1 MILTV
6 TLNPSIDISY
16 SLTEFAIDDVNRAT
30 EVIKTAGGK
39 GLNVSRVLKQL
50 GEDVGATGFLGGSL
64 GTFIR
69 NKIRSTGIED
79 YFIDIKD
86 STRNCIAILHDNG
99 KQTEVLES
107 GPAISELEAEVFI
120 EKFKT
125 TVKEADVITISGSL
139 PSGLPTEFYNQL
151 LSLASESNVPVLFDS
166 GGTLLEKALTHDHT
180 PFLIKPNETE
190 FADLLE
196 ITLNEEKDFIE
207 ALNNPLFKNVPW
219 IVVTLGSKG
228 AIVKNDDKIYRA
240 TIPEVDAVNPV
251 GSGDSVIAGF
261 AAGLSRKLTG
271 KSLIA
276 FGLAMGVLN
285 AMEKQTG
292 LIDVSKVD
300 WCVEKIIVEE
310 L

>member
-196 ITLNEEKDFIE
+196 ITLNEEKDFI
-207 ALNNPLFKNVPW
+207 
-219 IVVTLGSKG
+219 
-228 AIVKNDDKIYRA
+228 
-240 TIPEVDAVNPV
+240 
-251 GSGDSVIAGF
+251 
-261 AAGLSRKLTG
+261 
-271 KSLIA
+271 
-276 FGLAMGVLN
+276 
-285 AMEKQTG
+285 
-292 LIDVSKVD
+292 
-300 WCVEKIIVEE
+300 
-310 L
+310 

>member
-50 GEDVGATGFLGGSL
+50 GEDVGATGFLGESL

-207 ALNNPLFKNVPW
+207 ALNNPLFKNFPW